1 MTERYTHALDDDW
14 CIIAD
19 KFEKTLYQDKD
30 DSDNKSEGEGLE
42 TVMIKP
48 KESPELLWLME
59 MYAILLISYHM
70 RITT

>member
-19 KFEKTLYQDKD
+19 KFEKTFYQDKD

-42 TVMIKP
+42 TG
-48 KESPELLWLME
+48 
-59 MYAILLISYHM
+59 
-70 RITT
+70 TTLKAVEETATFGRRDGE